1 MIVSQVNGTFCSRF
15 HWSNTILQRRTGS
28 LLCVANVFS
37 VAISISSWM
46 PSSYHLVGIFLATRF
61 ISLEIFGAWEYLP
74 VKITNIQIKLCNL
87 KLLQKPLVVNT
98 FTVLPAAGVWGTV
111 VGVWGTVV
119 GVWGTVVG
127 VWGTAAGVWGTAA
140 SIWGTAAGVWG
151 TTAGVWGTTAGV
163 WGTAAGVWGTA
174 ASIWGTAAGVWGT
187 AAGVWGTA
195 AGVWGTAAGV
205 WGTAASIWGTA
216 AGVWGTVNNWTNYTL
231 RTECTMCELA
241 KTRVT
246 QLIKMAASVYT
257 LTLCS
262 QQLLLRISYSEGSER
277 WDSSDNHFVTQSL
290 NLLRQQL

>member
-98 FTVLPAAGVWGTV
+98 FTVLPA
-111 VGVWGTVV
+111 
-119 GVWGTVVG
+119 VG
-127 VWGTAAGVWGTAA
+127 VWGTAAG
-140 SIWGTAAGVWG
+140 IWGTAAGVWG
-151 TTAGVWGTTAGV
+151 TT
-163 WGTAAGVWGTA
+163 
-174 ASIWGTAAGVWGT
+174 
-187 AAGVWGTA
+187 
-195 AGVWGTAAGV
+195 
-205 WGTAASIWGTA
+205 

-277 WDSSDNHFVTQSL
+277 WDSSDNHFVT
-290 NLLRQQL
+290 